1 MLSYMGSV
9 FKGMISLLRLYS
21 LGKCYYMSWCNL
33 SAIILVVSQQLD

>member
-21 LGKCYYMSWCNL
+21 LGKCYYMSWYNL